1 MFLKDANSSILCRK
15 PATNWYFPQQAFL
28 IFSYVWQ
35 QWDYAQL
42 FRLMCLRRKNKHHTY
57 HYPKCSRI
65 AASSLQFCCIRS
77 DFLYDIESSLWFLS
91 PARENYTKECFS
103 LFFPHRLYP
112 LSTTEPLARV
122 WDTSMILWFVEP
134 RNVKL
139 TFFCDATNS
148 PSTRT
153 SIIDKIASV
162 SSEWHLWLLA
172 SFSSSQVYPE

>member
-1 MFLKDANSSILCRK
+1 MFLKAANSSILCRK

-103 LFFPHRLYP
+103 LFFLIGCIRAAQLNRWLASETHQWFSG
-112 LSTTEPLARV
+112 LSSLGMSDWRSSV
-122 WDTSMILWFVEP
+122 P
-134 RNVKL
+134 RQ
-139 TFFCDATNS
+139 TRHQRGHQS
-148 PSTRT
+148 STR
-153 SIIDKIASV
+153 
-162 SSEWHLWLLA
+162 
-172 SFSSSQVYPE
+172 